1 VRWQADTLEIIP
13 LVRKRCIKY
22 SFAEFTLDSEKEI
35 IGLSQ
40 RLVALRITLFKEM
53 GSSANS
59 FLAKY
64 PIENAVELVFAQRPI
79 RNYDS
84 LSDKLADQFKA
95 MESAADGLINSNY
108 KKLMLIELML
118 VSLSRLPN
126 RLPLAI
132 RSRYLRNFERIYLK
146 CCADPELSKEFA
158 DYKDDGFLKNLGIC
172 SMFILPLGAQKVNKN
187 SLPLYWIKEISA
199 EEKINF
205 FGKYIFKYRGRSPF
219 YDMHTDS
226 QDKELLEDFN
236 ETGWREF
243 LLELA
248 DLMLLDPDVLGAYG
262 IGWFFDPKVWEVSPR
277 LSYLGDIIKESSGY
291 VFRAGENQ
299 NAAES
304 ALATSPTRRSLYE
317 QKLYVPC
324 NYIAI
329 WDRAS
334 LLKWHSRL

>member
-1 VRWQADTLEIIP
+1 MRWWDDTLEIIP
-13 LVRKRCIKY
+13 LARKRSIKH
-22 SFAEFTLDSEKEI
+22 SFAEVTLDSENEI
-35 IGLSQ
+35 ARLSQ
-40 RLVALRITLFKEM
+40 CLVDLRITVINEM
-53 GSSANS
+53 GSSANR

-64 PIENAVELVFAQRPI
+64 PVENAIELVFAQRPI

-84 LSDKLADQFKA
+84 LSHKLADQFKE
-95 MESAADGLINSNY
+95 MERAADGVINSSY

-126 RLPLAI
+126 RLPFAT
-132 RSRYLRNFERIYLK
+132 RRRYLRNFERIYLK
-146 CCADPELSKEFA
+146 CCADPELSNEFA

-172 SMFILPLGAQKVNKN
+172 SLFILPLGAQKVNKN

-199 EEKINF
+199 KEKIDF
-205 FGKYIFKYRGRSPF
+205 LGKYTFKYRGRSPF

-291 VFRAGENQ
+291 VYRAGENQ

-304 ALATSPTRRSLYE
+304 ALATSPTRRLLYE